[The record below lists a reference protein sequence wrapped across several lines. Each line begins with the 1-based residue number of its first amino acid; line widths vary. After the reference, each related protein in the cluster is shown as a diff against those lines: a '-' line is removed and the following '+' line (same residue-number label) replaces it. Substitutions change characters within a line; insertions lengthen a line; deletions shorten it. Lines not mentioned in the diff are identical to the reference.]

1 MSACRADARRPS
13 VSADGLADNRAAR
26 DRTLARVRSALGKKL
41 PDAQAKANA
50 EANVTIHRHGPRPR
64 MPANLR
70 ERFIERARDMSSTVE
85 SIAAI
90 SDVPRAIAH
99 YLDTLA
105 PEIGGQPRAGV
116 CWPEFATLDWSAAGL
131 SIVSRPTL
139 GNDRLGITG
148 CFCAI
153 AETGTIVITSGAAT
167 PTATAILPDT
177 HVAIVRAERIV
188 SGMEEAFALIRAEQ
202 GATPRALNLI
212 SGPSRTGDIEQTIVL
227 GAHGPFR
234 VHLLVVG

>member
-1 MSACRADARRPS
+1 MSAE
-13 VSADGLADNRAAR
+13 GFADNGAAR
-26 DRTLARVRSALGKKL
+26 DRTLARVREALGKNL

-50 EANVTIHRHGPRPR
+50 EAYVTTHRHGPRPR
-64 MPANLR
+64 MSVDLR
-70 ERFIERARDMSSTVE
+70 ARFIERARDMSSTVE
-85 SIAAI
+85 SIAAM
-90 SDVPRAIAH
+90 SDVPAATAR
-99 YLDTLA
+99 YLDNLA
-105 PEIGGQPRAGV
+105 PEMSGQPRAGV
-116 CWPEFATLDWSAAGL
+116 CWPEFATLDWSPAGL
-131 SIVSRPTL
+131 SIESRPTL

-153 AETGTIVITSGAAT
+153 AETGTIVITSSAAT

-202 GATPRALNLI
+202 GKTPRALNLI

-234 VHLLVVG
+234 VHLLVIG

>member
-1 MSACRADARRPS
+1 MSNP
-13 VSADGLADNRAAR
+13 LADNRAAR
-26 DRTLARVRSALGKKL
+26 DRTLARVREALGKKL

-50 EANVTIHRHGPRPR
+50 EAYVTTHRHGPRPQ
-64 MPANLR
+64 MPADLR
-70 ERFIERARDMSSTVE
+70 ARFIERARDMSSTVE
-85 SIAAI
+85 SIAAM
-90 SDVPRAIAH
+90 SEAPQAIAR

-105 PEIGGQPRAGV
+105 PEIGQSRTGV
-116 CWPEFATLDWSAAGL
+116 CWPEFATLDWSTAGL
-131 SIVSRPTL
+131 SIASRPTL
-139 GNDRLGITG
+139 GDDLLGITG

-153 AETGTIVITSGAAT
+153 AETGTIVITSSATT
-167 PTATAILPDT
+167 PTATALLPDT
-177 HVAIVRAERIV
+177 HVAIVRTERIV

-234 VHLLVVG
+234 VHLLVIG

>member
-1 MSACRADARRPS
+1 MSAE
-13 VSADGLADNRAAR
+13 GLADNRAAR
-26 DRTLARVRSALGKKL
+26 DRTLARVREALGKKP

-50 EANVTIHRHGPRPR
+50 EAYVTTHRHGPRPR
-64 MPANLR
+64 MPADLR
-70 ERFIERARDMSSTVE
+70 VRFIERARDMSSTVE

-90 SDVPRAIAH
+90 SDVPAAIAR

-105 PEIGGQPRAGV
+105 PEIGGEPPGAGV
-116 CWPEFATLDWSAAGL
+116 CWPEFATLDWSTAGL
-131 SIVSRPTL
+131 SIESRPTL

-153 AETGTIVITSGAAT
+153 AETGTIVITSSAAT

-188 SGMEEAFALIRAEQ
+188 SGMEEAFALIHAEQ

>member
-1 MSACRADARRPS
+1 LSASLD
-13 VSADGLADNRAAR
+13 DNRTAR
-26 DRTLARVRSALGKKL
+26 DTILARVRTALDKKL
-41 PDAQAKANA
+41 PDARAKANA
-50 EANVTIHRHGPRPR
+50 ETYVTAHRHGPRPQ
-64 MPANLR
+64 MPADLR
-70 ERFIERARDMSSTVE
+70 ARFIQRARDMSSTVE
-85 SIAAI
+85 SIAAM
-90 SDVPRAIAH
+90 SDVPSAVAR

-105 PEIGGQPRAGV
+105 PDIGGQPRTGV
-116 CWPEFATLDWSAAGL
+116 CWPELASLDWSTAGL
-131 SIVSRPTL
+131 SIDPRPTL

-153 AETGTIVITSGAAT
+153 AETGTIVITSGAGT
-167 PTATAILPDT
+167 PTATALLPDT
-177 HVAIVRAERIV
+177 HDAIVRPERIV

-202 GATPRALNLI
+202 GAMPRALNLI